1 MGAKDGEKEK
11 QQFEAFMC
19 YCKNGGSTL
28 EKSIAD
34 AETKIGQ
41 LESSLKATGANLAQL
56 KAEVKSEKEDRA
68 EAKSDMEKGTAL
80 RKKEAAAYAKY
91 SSDAETNLAA
101 MTKAIAALE
110 KGMAGAFLQTSA
122 ANVLRKLAID
132 LDLSN
137 ADRDDVLAFLAQG
150 NGYAPQSGQITG
162 ILKQMNDE
170 LAADFKAA
178 TDEENT
184 AKANYEELMRA
195 KKKQIASLSAS
206 I

>member
-1 MGAKDGEKEK
+1 MG
-11 QQFEAFMC
+11 
-19 YCKNGGSTL
+19 
-28 EKSIAD
+28 
-34 AETKIGQ
+34 
-41 LESSLKATGANLAQL
+41 
-56 KAEVKSEKEDRA
+56 
-68 EAKSDMEKGTAL
+68 EKGTAL
-80 RKKEAAAYAKY
+80 RKKEAAAFAKY

-101 MTKAIAALE
+101 MTKATAALE
-110 KGMAGAFLQTSA
+110 KGMTGSFLQTSA

-137 ADRDDVLAFLAQG
+137 ADRNDVLAFLSQG